1 MTFLIIFFCIAGLV
15 LLISWAN
22 LSPLLAF
29 LLVSIVAGLL
39 LGIPFNNIMGSVQKG
54 IGDTLGSLVIILVVG
69 AMLGKLVA
77 ESGAAQKIAAVMM
90 NSFGRK
96 YVQWALVVT
105 GFIIGIPLFYGVG
118 FVLMVPL
125 IFSVVY
131 QYKLPAV
138 YIGLPMLAAL
148 SVTFG
153 FLPPHPSP
161 SALVVQFHA
170 DMGLTLI
177 YGLVLAVP
185 AIIIAGPMYSQFLK
199 NIKSVPLQAFQP
211 PSLSADQLPDAVTS
225 LLSALLP
232 VILLMLTTLV
242 PYIFSLTTGL
252 KQIVAFFA
260 EPATVM
266 LISLAVATYTLG
278 IKRGKSMKEVM
289 SIYADAVQE
298 IAMILLIIGCSGAL
312 KQVLTDSGISSQIAS
327 QLNGFHVQPLILAW
341 LIAAVIRICVGS
353 ATVAG
358 LTTAGIVAP
367 LIVQTHS
374 NPNLMVL
381 SIGAGS
387 LAFSHVNDS
396 GFWLFKEYFNLSIKD
411 TVRSWTAMETIVA
424 VVGLVGVLTLNII
437 L

>member
-1 MTFLIIFFCIAGLV
+1 MTFLIIFFCIACLV
-15 LLISWAN
+15 LLISWAD

-211 PSLSADQLPDAVTS
+211 PS
-225 LLSALLP
+225 
-232 VILLMLTTLV
+232 
-242 PYIFSLTTGL
+242 
-252 KQIVAFFA
+252 
-260 EPATVM
+260 
-266 LISLAVATYTLG
+266 
-278 IKRGKSMKEVM
+278 
-289 SIYADAVQE
+289 
-298 IAMILLIIGCSGAL
+298 
-312 KQVLTDSGISSQIAS
+312 
-327 QLNGFHVQPLILAW
+327 
-341 LIAAVIRICVGS
+341 
-353 ATVAG
+353 
-358 LTTAGIVAP
+358 
-367 LIVQTHS
+367 
-374 NPNLMVL
+374 
-381 SIGAGS
+381 
-387 LAFSHVNDS
+387 
-396 GFWLFKEYFNLSIKD
+396 
-411 TVRSWTAMETIVA
+411 
-424 VVGLVGVLTLNII
+424 
-437 L
+437 